1 MQQDRQGPLSR
12 FKVID
17 LTRAR
22 AGPTAARH
30 FADWGADVI
39 KVEMPI
45 ASDEDGLGG
54 SRHGPDFFNLHRN
67 KRSITLNL
75 KTPEGVSILKQLAE
89 TADVLIENYRPDV
102 KKRLGIDYETLR
114 KLNPRLVYVSLSGF
128 GQTGPYANRP
138 GFDQVAQGMGGLMSI
153 TGLPGQGP
161 VRVGIPIADLSAG
174 NYAAMGAF
182 VALLEREISGEGQWV
197 QTSLLQAQISMLD
210 FQAARWTVARD
221 VPKQAGNDH
230 PTSIPTG
237 VFPTSDGHINIA
249 ASGQHIFARMCKAIG
264 AEALLEDPDFASG
277 DKRSQHRQRL
287 NAEIGRCT
295 KTYSSLDSGMLD
307 PDRFRHSPAV
317 AHARPAALH
326 GVLDAVQ
333 ELEAGRY
340 LTRGQVGV
348 LAEVETGVRSRVGIG
363 FGADAPDRAEVGV
376 ADGTDVS
383 DQAADEVEVGGGVR
397 QAAQAV
403 LHERGQPLLEHIVV
417 VEDVRAVE
425 RGRLGEVGGGPHHR
439 VGQHAERQVALVGD
453 VSQPSRMHVGRR
465 GRRPSW

>member
-161 VRVGIPIADLSAG
+161 VRVGIPIADLSSG

-295 KTYSSLDSGMLD
+295 KTYSSLDLVERLNAAGVPSGPIYDIGQMFAD
-307 PDRFRHSPAV
+307 PQVEHVGMAV
-317 AHARPAALH
+317 PMPHPTRKDAA
-326 GVLDAVQ
+326 VVN
-333 ELEAGRY
+333 
-340 LTRGQVGV
+340 
-348 LAEVETGVRSRVGIG
+348 
-363 FGADAPDRAEVGV
+363 
-376 ADGTDVS
+376 
-383 DQAADEVEVGGGVR
+383 
-397 QAAQAV
+397 QAV
-403 LHERGQPLLEHIVV
+403 DLSRTPCAINRPTPG
-417 VEDVRAVE
+417 
-425 RGRLGEVGGGPHHR
+425 LGEHT
-439 VGQHAERQVALVGD
+439 EEILTALGYGTNDIKALRSKKV
-453 VSQPSRMHVGRR
+453 V
-465 GRRPSW
+465 

>member
-161 VRVGIPIADLSAG
+161 VRVGIPIADLSSG

-277 DKRSQHRQRL
+277 DKRSQHRQLL

-295 KTYSSLDSGMLD
+295 KTYSSLDLVERLNAAGVPSGPIYDIGQMFAD
-307 PDRFRHSPAV
+307 PQVEHVGMAV
-317 AHARPAALH
+317 PMPHPTRKDAA
-326 GVLDAVQ
+326 VVN
-333 ELEAGRY
+333 
-340 LTRGQVGV
+340 
-348 LAEVETGVRSRVGIG
+348 
-363 FGADAPDRAEVGV
+363 
-376 ADGTDVS
+376 
-383 DQAADEVEVGGGVR
+383 
-397 QAAQAV
+397 QAV
-403 LHERGQPLLEHIVV
+403 DLSRTPCAINRPTPG
-417 VEDVRAVE
+417 
-425 RGRLGEVGGGPHHR
+425 LGEHT
-439 VGQHAERQVALVGD
+439 EEILTALGYSTNDIKALRSKKV
-453 VSQPSRMHVGRR
+453 V
-465 GRRPSW
+465 

>member
-1 MQQDRQGPLSR
+1 MLQNRQGPLSR

-45 ASDEDGLGG
+45 DSEEDGLGG
-54 SRHGPDFFNLHRN
+54 SRQGPDFFNLHRN

-75 KTPEGVSILKQLAE
+75 KTPEGVEILKRLAE

-102 KKRLGIDYETLR
+102 KKRLGIDHETMR

-161 VRVGIPIADLSAG
+161 VRVGIPIADLSGG
-174 NYAAMGAF
+174 NYAAMGALI
-182 VALLEREISGEGQWV
+182 ALLEREVSGEGQWV
-197 QTSLLQAQISMLD
+197 TTSLLQAQIAMLD

-264 AEALLEDPDFASG
+264 ADKLLEDPDFATG
-277 DKRSQHRQRL
+277 EKRSQNRARL

-295 KTYSSLDSGMLD
+295 KAHNSLDLVQRLNAAGVPSGPIYDIGQMFAD
-307 PDRFRHSPAV
+307 PQVEHVGMAV
-317 AHARPAALH
+317 PMPHP
-326 GVLDAVQ
+326 
-333 ELEAGRY
+333 
-340 LTRGQVGV
+340 T
-348 LAEVETGVRSRVGIG
+348 
-363 FGADAPDRAEVGV
+363 RAE
-376 ADGTDVS
+376 
-383 DQAADEVEVGGGVR
+383 AAVVN
-397 QAAQAV
+397 QAV
-403 LHERGQPLLEHIVV
+403 ELSRTPSVINRPTPG
-417 VEDVRAVE
+417 
-425 RGRLGEVGGGPHHR
+425 LGEHTDDILG
-439 VGQHAERQVALVGD
+439 ALGYGAQDIKALRAKKVI
-453 VSQPSRMHVGRR
+453 
-465 GRRPSW
+465 